1 MTQATRAQ
9 RIDQIANEVLAI
21 LRTGEQVAPFSSRY
35 PGFDLAE
42 AYDVVEQVRD
52 MRKARG
58 ETAIGRFTNR
68 AVWGSYG
75 ISGPIWNFMFDST
88 VNALAAADEIV
99 TLRLTTV
106 PIDVFGTWQLKSGL
120 ARPFAFLARK
130 VQRLDSGHS
139 AARSRLY
146 YRRSKSWRRFP
157 NGLPRHRR

>member
-52 MRKARG
+52 MRKACG
-58 ETAIGRFTNR
+58 ETAIGRKIGFTNR

-88 VNALAAADEIV
+88 VNDLAAADEMFVLEGFPEPRVEPEIV
-99 TLRLTTV
+99 LH
-106 PIDVFGTWQLKSGL
+106 L
-120 ARPFAFLARK
+120 A
-130 VQRLDSGHS
+130 S
-139 AARSRLY
+139 A
-146 YRRSKSWRRFP
+146 P
-157 NGLPRHRR
+157 QT